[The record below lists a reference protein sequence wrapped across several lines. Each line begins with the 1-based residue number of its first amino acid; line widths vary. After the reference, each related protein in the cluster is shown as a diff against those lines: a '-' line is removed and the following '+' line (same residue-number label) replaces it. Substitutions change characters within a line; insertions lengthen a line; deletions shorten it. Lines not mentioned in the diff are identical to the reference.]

1 MNTHRLLGI
10 TAIFL
15 FTSVT
20 LAQTNTGQIKGV
32 LRDHSRGVIPG
43 ANVTATNVATG
54 LTVARVTDSAGEFV
68 FPSLAVGEWTIS
80 AVASGFKQLVKPG
93 VILQLGQVV
102 DLELQLEVGEVTV
115 TEMVTVTSAGQIL
128 QTATGEVSD
137 VVERERVAELPLNG
151 RQFLQLALLSEGV
164 AKPGRQ
170 LEAHGYRDHR
180 ERRAIHGQRSNRP
193 RQHRSGS
200 GTTTELPA
208 RSKPACGR
216 THC

>member
-1 MNTHRLLGI
+1 MNTHRLLATI
-10 TAIFL
+10 AIFL
-15 FTSVT
+15 FKSVT

-32 LRDHSRGVIPG
+32 LRDRTRAVIPG
-43 ANVTATNVATG
+43 ANITATNVATG
-54 LTVARVTDSAGEFV
+54 LTLARVTDSAGEFV

-80 AVASGFKQLVKPG
+80 AAANGFKQLVKPG

-164 AKPGRQ
+164 VKPPGGTRGSALQ
-170 LEAHGYRDHR
+170 QAGELVNVLTALEASARG
-180 ERRAIHGQRSNRP
+180 RRGWGRGRP
-193 RQHRSGS
+193 AQDP
-200 GTTTELPA
+200 E
-208 RSKPACGR
+208 
-216 THC
+216 